1 MANQITDNR
10 VLINS
15 ADSVTNYVS
24 LAGAAAGTL
33 DIEIF
38 YQGTGS
44 VGRSISN
51 TLDGLLYNL
60 GAPTNVAN
68 NTFYFLINSGIVG
81 LLATKAAGGMRIR
94 FTGATVTDW
103 FEVYVAGS
111 DEWPTSFAGGWTLFV
126 VDIETARATA
136 ITNGWTSGTVPAT
149 TAIQRFGYASVTG
162 GTMPRMVDN
171 TWMDASYRLPDNSPA
186 IIVEGRNGG
195 TTDWNWNNI
204 VTQGALTQN
213 PVARFGDGG
222 AITLSGPVQ
231 FGINDTTV
239 HGFSDSNKV
248 ILWDNQEFVP
258 NDVYSLSAVGNV
270 GGTTNVTFGVKSGTG
285 DAASGAQGL
294 IISAASTG
302 ARWSMDFNDPNL
314 DLIGFYGCSFQH
326 ADNLLLDDSAVDV
339 VSTLLID
346 CSSATLS
353 TVSTSVGNFL
363 RNSIIDANT
372 TDAVPFII
380 SHSMN
385 DIVFC
390 NFQFSDGYAIELN
403 SNTGSPQT
411 SKGNTFA
418 GYGADDTND
427 AAIHYTPAV
436 LNDLTINVTDGG
448 TTPSVDDRSAGTVTI
463 ENNVS
468 VTITVQDANTD
479 PIVDAVVAVYRTSD
493 NLQLANDETDVSGQ
507 ISFSAGSGIPVYI
520 RVRRSSTGVTRYI
533 PVETVANTGSGLA
546 LTVTLQEDIIA
557 AP

>member
-1 MANQITDNR
+1 MANQITDGR
-10 VLINS
+10 TLITT
-15 ADSVTNYVS
+15 ADAVTGFVS
-24 LAGAAAGTL
+24 LAAAGAGTL

-44 VGRSISN
+44 IGRYISN
-51 TLDGLLYNL
+51 TLDGLLFQL
-60 GAPTNVAN
+60 GAATDLSN

-81 LLATKAAGGMRIR
+81 LLDTKANGGMRIR
-94 FTGATVTDW
+94 FTGATVTNW
-103 FEVYVAGS
+103 FEVYVAGR
-111 DEWPTSFAGGWTLFV
+111 DDWPTSFAGGWTLFV
-126 VDIETARATA
+126 VDIETARSTA
-136 ITNGWTSGTVPAT
+136 ITNGWTNGTVPAT

-171 TWMDASYRLPDNSPA
+171 TWIDAIYRLPDGSPS

-195 TTDWNWNNI
+195 TTDWNWNNV
-204 VTQGALTQN
+204 VTQGDTTKN
-213 PVARFGDGG
+213 PVARFSDGG

-231 FGINDTTV
+231 FGINDTTI
-239 HGFSDSNKV
+239 HGFTDTNRV
-248 ILWDNQEFVP
+248 ILWDDQEFVP
-258 NDVYSLSAVGNV
+258 NDVYSLSALGNA
-270 GGTTNVTFGVKSGTG
+270 GGTTNVTFGTKSGTG
-285 DAASGAQGL
+285 DAATGAQGL
-294 IISAASTG
+294 TISASTTG

-326 ADNLLLDDSAVDV
+326 ADFLLLDDPAVDV

-353 TVSTSVGNFL
+353 TASTSVGNFL

-372 TDAVPFII
+372 ADAVPFIT

-385 DIVFC
+385 DMVFC

-403 SNTGSPQT
+403 SNIGSPQT
-411 SKGNTFA
+411 SKGNTFS

-436 LNDLTINVTDGG
+436 SNDLTINVTDGG
-448 TTPSVDDRSAGTVTI
+448 STPTVDDRSAGTVTI

-468 VTITVQDANTD
+468 VTITVQDAGTV
-479 PIVDAVVAVYRTSD
+479 PIVGAVVAVYRTSD
-493 NLQLANDETDVSGQ
+493 DSQLANDETDVNGQ
-507 ISFSAGSGIPVYI
+507 ISFSAGSGIPVYV
-520 RVRRSSTGVTRYI
+520 RVRRSTAASFRYI